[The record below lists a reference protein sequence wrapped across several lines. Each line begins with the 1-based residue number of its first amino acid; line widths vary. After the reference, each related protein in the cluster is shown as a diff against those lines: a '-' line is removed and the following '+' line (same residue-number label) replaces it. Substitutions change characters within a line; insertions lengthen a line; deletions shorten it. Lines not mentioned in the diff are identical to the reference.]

1 MGRFTNGLI
10 LGVGVALLVAP
21 MRSEKMRRLVSE
33 WVATLRS
40 SFLEGGQ
47 GSQFLQLAPARVSQ
61 TVDVL
66 KNNTQQAASPV
77 QATGSVLADTAQQT
91 TT

>member
-47 GSQFLQLAPARVSQ
+47 GSQFLQLAPVSQ